1 MEIRMVPVGGL
12 EGLIINSVLTVG
24 VFVLDELSRRRKN
37 IGKGL
42 LSKLERVLKCTEM
55 IRIVHF

>member
-37 IGKGL
+37 IEKGL
-42 LSKLERVLKCTEM
+42 LTKLETVLKCTEM